1 MCGITGIFAFN
12 PIGRMH
18 LIHLEE
24 ATMKLEK
31 RGPDAHQT
39 WFDDTVGLGHRRL
52 SIIDTSDAANQ
63 PMKDSNGRY
72 SIVFNGEIYNYKS
85 LRKSLQD
92 IGVTFQTES
101 DTEVLL
107 QAYMAWGEDCLD
119 RLNGFFAFAIYDSIE
134 KSFFL
139 ARDRYGIKP
148 LYYFLDDH
156 KLLFGS
162 EMKALLAFNIPKEI
176 DKTALHLYFQLTYIP
191 APKTIFSGVKK
202 LQPGEYLLIKEGK
215 VEFKSY
221 YKIPHF
227 DQPNL
232 TDFDNAKGQLV
243 DALRASVHRRLVADV
258 PLGAFL
264 SGGVDSSVI
273 VALAS
278 EEVKD
283 LKTYSIGFKDNDYF
297 DETAYAK
304 LVAEKYKTDH
314 HTFSLS
320 NDDLLGCVDQ
330 VLNYID
336 EPFADS
342 SALPVYI
349 LSQLTRKHVT
359 VALSGDGADEIFS
372 GYNKH
377 TAWLLSHEKSNANAF
392 ISSFAPLWDIL
403 PKSRYTS
410 FTDTIRKLNKF
421 ATLLK
426 MKDSEKYWFL
436 ASFISDHKIQ
446 NLLKEDWLGDT
457 SELGLFKRSILSP
470 IKSGEINGVLQN
482 DSRMVLEGDMLA
494 KVDRMS
500 MANGLEVRVPF
511 LDPEVVKLAFQMPG
525 EFKISGKYRKI
536 ILREAFRKF
545 LPEELY
551 TRPKHG
557 FEVPLISWF
566 KKELK
571 SRLDEVVFN
580 QEKIESQGIFNW
592 DEIKRIKQKLYSL
605 DPGDV
610 HIQIWSLLVFQ
621 IWYKNYFKN

>member
-52 SIIDTSDAANQ
+52 SVIDTSVAANQ
-63 PMKDSNGRY
+63 PMKDESGRY
-72 SIVFNGEIYNYKS
+72 TIVFNGEIYNYKS
-85 LRKSLQD
+85 LRDSLRKE
-92 IGVTFQTES
+92 GVDFKTES

-107 QAYMAWGEDCLD
+107 YAYIIWGSACLEI
-119 RLNGFFAFAIYDSIE
+119 LNGFFAFAIYDSQE
-134 KSFFL
+134 KSLFL

-162 EMKALLAFNIPKEI
+162 EMKAILAFNIPKEI

-191 APKTIFSGVKK
+191 APQTIFKGVQK
-202 LQPGEYLLIKEGK
+202 LKPGEYILVKNGEAD
-215 VEFKSY
+215 VKSY
-221 YKIPHF
+221 YKIPHTDIPTLTNF
-227 DQPNL
+227 D
-232 TDFDNAKGQLV
+232 TAKTELV

-264 SGGVDSSVI
+264 SGGIDSSII

-278 EEVKD
+278 EKVKD
-283 LKTYSIGFKDNDYF
+283 LKTYSIGFKDNEYF
-297 DETAYAK
+297 DETAFAK
-304 LVAEKYKTDH
+304 LVADKYQTDH

-320 NDDLLGCVDQ
+320 NDDLLGCVND
-330 VLNYID
+330 VLDYID

-342 SALPVYI
+342 SALPVFI

-359 VALSGDGADEIFS
+359 VALSGDGADEVFS

-392 ISSFAPLWDIL
+392 ISTLAPVWRFL

-421 ATLLK
+421 AMLLNL
-426 MKDSEKYWFL
+426 KDSEKYWFL
-436 ASFISDHKIQ
+436 ASFISDQKIQ
-446 NLLKEDWLGDT
+446 KLLNGDWQCDGDLLE
-457 SELGLFKRSILSP
+457 SFKNSVLSP
-470 IKSGEINGVLQN
+470 IKSGHINDVLLN
-482 DSRMVLEGDMLA
+482 DSKIVLEGDMLA

-511 LDPEVVKLAFQMPG
+511 LDPEVVQLAFSMPG
-525 EFKISGKYRKI
+525 DFKISGKYRKI
-536 ILREAFRKF
+536 ILREAFKDF
-545 LPEELY
+545 LPPELY
-551 TRPKHG
+551 TRAKHG
-557 FEVPLISWF
+557 FEVPLINWF

-571 SRLDEVVFN
+571 SKLDDQVFN
-580 QEKIESQGIFNW
+580 QERIEAQGIFNW
-592 DEIKRIKQKLYSL
+592 VEIKRIRQKLYSL

-621 IWYKNYFKN
+621 NWYSKYFKS